1 MANNIKFSI
10 RSLMRQ
16 KGYTL
21 VNVIGLGMGMALF
34 LLIAV
39 YVYKEFQTDKFHK
52 NYNEIYRIETAKYAI
67 TASMVAN
74 FAREVL
80 PEALEIC
87 RVDIGGGNTLAKIDD
102 KQIWIESLYY
112 ADSSFFDIF
121 SFGLI
126 YGNPA
131 TALVNPMSIVL
142 SESEA
147 KKFFEDE
154 HPIGKTLVINN
165 DFKVEVTAV
174 MADPPYNSIIK
185 PTAVIPFHALPQIMR
200 DSAMLND
207 WNNWN
212 YYSWAL
218 LHKNHD
224 INAVNQ
230 KFQAAMDRMASER
243 LGFTDV
249 ELEFLLRPISDIYF
263 NRHIPYDGLDKGNL
277 SFILIYI
284 SIAVF
289 ILFIAVINFIN
300 LSTAMAFRRAR
311 EVGLKKV
318 MGSTRI
324 MLVRQ
329 YLTESVLLSLMALIL
344 ALVLF
349 EIMVPEFNKL
359 TQSGLEFNLFGSP
372 VVIAIIIG
380 FAIVTGLLAGLYPS
394 FYLTRFEPIVVM
406 KGEAT
411 KGKRGSMLRKILI
424 VFQFAVSI
432 GIILST
438 IVIFS
443 QMEYARNKDLGFDRN
458 NIIYFQSTGN
468 IPRDFESFKSEMKQI
483 PGVEYVGISSSV
495 PGRVGMGW
503 GRIVDTVERRVNALT
518 LDPECLNVYG
528 FEVVEGRA
536 FDEKMPTDRDN
547 TYILNETAVKRF
559 DLENPIGVR
568 FWNGTIIGVVKD
580 FSYLPVHHSIG
591 PLVLAY
597 MPNWSNYINVKLS
610 GHNLTQTINH
620 IEKVYESFAPGF
632 PFSYSFLDDSIG
644 RLYAKEQRLF
654 RLFLFFSGLAIF
666 VACLGLSGL
675 ALFTTQQRT
684 KEIGIRKVFGS
695 SVKAV
700 VLLLTRDFLRWVLIA
715 NLIAWP
721 VTWYFMNRWLENFA
735 YHITIQWWMFALA
748 AFLTLII
755 ALATISFQA
764 IRAAVANPVEALKY
778 E

>member
-1 MANNIKFSI
+1 MNSNIKFSI

-21 VNVIGLGMGMALF
+21 VNVIGLGLGMALF

-39 YVYKEFQTDKFHK
+39 YVYKEFQTDKFHE
-52 NYNEIYRIETAKYAI
+52 NYNEIHRIETAKYAI

-87 RVDIGGGNTLAKIDD
+87 RIDIGGGKTLANTDE
-102 KQIWIESLYY
+102 KQLWIETLYY
-112 ADSSFFDIF
+112 ADSSFFNIF
-121 SFGLI
+121 SFDLI
-126 YGNPA
+126 HGNPA
-131 TALVNPMSIVL
+131 TALVNPLSIVL
-142 SESEA
+142 TESES

-154 HPIGKTLVINN
+154 HPIGKTLMINN
-165 DFKVEVTAV
+165 DFTVEVTGV
-174 MADPPYNSIIK
+174 MADPVSNSIIK
-185 PTAVIPFHALPQIMR
+185 PTALIPFHALPQILR

-224 INAVNQ
+224 INAVNE
-230 KFQAAMDRMASER
+230 KFQAGMDKIASER

-249 ELEFLLRPISDIYF
+249 ELGFFLRPLSDIYF
-263 NRHIPYDGLDKGNL
+263 NKHIPFDGLDKGNL
-277 SFILIYI
+277 TFILIYI

-318 MGSTRI
+318 MGSTRN

-344 ALVLF
+344 ALVLC

-359 TQSGLEFNLFGSP
+359 TQSELVFNLYGSP
-372 VVIAIIIG
+372 LVIAFIIG
-380 FAIVTGLLAGLYPS
+380 FAIVTGLIAGLYPS
-394 FYLTRFEPIVVM
+394 FYLTRFEPIVVL

-411 KGKRGSMLRKILI
+411 KGKRGSLLRKILI

-438 IVIFS
+438 IVIYT

-458 NIIYFQSTGN
+458 NIIYFPGKGN
-468 IPRDFESFKSEMKQI
+468 IARDFESFKSEMKQI
-483 PGVEYVGISSSV
+483 PGVEFVGISSSV

-503 GRIVDTVERRVNALT
+503 GRMVDTVERRVSAIT
-518 LDPECLNVYG
+518 LDPECLDVYG
-528 FEVVEGRA
+528 FEIIEGRA

-547 TYILNETAVKRF
+547 TFILNETAIKRF

-568 FWNGTIIGVVKD
+568 FWNGTVIGVVKD

-597 MPNWSNYINVKLS
+597 MPGGSNYINVKLS
-610 GHNLTQTINH
+610 GHNLTQTINR
-620 IEKVYESFAPGF
+620 IEDVCASFAPDF

-695 SVKAV
+695 SVKGV
-700 VLLLTRDFLRWVLIA
+700 VLLLTHDFLRWVLIA

-721 VTWYFMNRWLENFA
+721 VTWYLMNRWLENFA
-735 YHITIQWWMFALA
+735 YHITIQWWMFAMA

-755 ALATISFQA
+755 ALSTISFQA